1 MSSSQDLFSTTVTK
15 NRLSKQTGSSKNDLA
30 DRIFRALMYVAGS
43 ISVAIL
49 LLMGWKITQL
59 AFPAIQK
66 FGLGF
71 LTAKEWDLQ
80 SLTFG
85 ALPLIY
91 GTIGSSAIALLI
103 AIPVGLAVAI
113 LTSEDLLPQRLRT
126 VIAFTI
132 ELIAAIPSVIFG
144 LWGFYTLVP
153 ILLPLQGFLYKSF
166 GENPLFSIFN
176 FNVGPVPLFS
186 TEPSGFGLFTAGTL
200 LAIMILPT
208 LAAVS
213 REVLLVVPGYLR
225 TGSMA
230 LGGTRWETISRV
242 ILPTAFSGIVGAV
255 MLALGRALG
264 ETMAVTMVIGNA
276 TTLGPSIFEPAY
288 SIPAILANTFNEA
301 QDDVQIGSL
310 AYLALIL
317 FFLTLVVNIGAV
329 GLVRFVEGKG
339 KK

>member
-1 MSSSQDLFSTTVTK
+1 MSSSPDLFSTTVTK
-15 NRLSKQTGSSKNDLA
+15 NRLSKQNKSSTVDLA
-30 DRIFRALMYVAGS
+30 DGVFRNLMYVAGS
-43 ISVAIL
+43 ILVVIL
-49 LLMGWKITQL
+49 LLMIWKITQL
-59 AFPAIQK
+59 SLPAIQK

-71 LTAKEWDLQ
+71 LTTKEWDLQ

-126 VIAFTI
+126 IIAFTV

-153 ILLPLQGFLYKSF
+153 ILRPFQNFLHSTF
-166 GENPLFSIFN
+166 GW
-176 FNVGPVPLFS
+176 VPLFS

-213 REVLLVVPGYLR
+213 REVLLVVPSYLR

-242 ILPTAFSGIVGAV
+242 IIPTAFSGIIGAV

-276 TTLGPSIFEPAY
+276 TTLGPSLFEPAY

-301 QDDVQIGSL
+301 QDDLQIGAL
-310 AYLALIL
+310 GYLALIL

>member
-1 MSSSQDLFSTTVTK
+1 MSSPENMFVPTTTK
-15 NRLSKQTGSSKNDLA
+15 NLLPRHNRPSKNNLA
-30 DRIFRALMYVAGS
+30 DKTFRYLIYAASGVGVIVLALMGLTIFHHA
-43 ISVAIL
+43 L
-49 LLMGWKITQL
+49 
-59 AFPAIQK
+59 PAVSQ

-71 LTAKEWDLQ
+71 LVGKDWNVPDLK
-80 SLTFG
+80 FG
-85 ALPLIY
+85 ALPVIY
-91 GTIGSSAIALLI
+91 GTLGSSAIALLF
-103 AIPVGLAVAI
+103 AIPIGLAVAI
-113 LTSEDLLPQRLRT
+113 VTSEDILPHWLRSI
-126 VIAFTI
+126 VAFTI

-153 ILLPLQGFLYKSF
+153 LLRPVQEFLHAKLGF
-166 GENPLFSIFN
+166 
-176 FNVGPVPLFS
+176 VPFFS
-186 TEPSGFGLFTAGTL
+186 TPPSGFGLLTAGIL

-230 LGGTRWETISRV
+230 LGATRWETIFRV
-242 ILPTAFSGIVGAV
+242 VLPTAFSGIIGGI

-276 TTLGPSIFEPAY
+276 ATLSSSLFEPAY
-288 SIPAILANTFNEA
+288 SIPAILANQFAEA
-301 QDDVQIGSL
+301 QDDVHLGAL

-317 FFLTLVVNIGAV
+317 FILTLAVNIGAV
-329 GLVRFVEGKG
+329 GLVRMVERG

>member
-1 MSSSQDLFSTTVTK
+1 MSSPQNLFVPTTTK
-15 NRLSKQTGSSKNDLA
+15 NHLARHNRPSKTDRA
-30 DRIFRALMYVAGS
+30 DRLFRYLMYAASGVP
-43 ISVAIL
+43 IAIL
-49 LLMGWKITQL
+49 ILMGWKML
-59 AFPAIQK
+59 EHALPALNQ

-71 LTAKEWDLQ
+71 LVAREWNVPDLQ
-80 SLTFG
+80 FG

-91 GTIGSSAIALLI
+91 GTIGSSLIALI
-103 AIPVGLAVAI
+103 VAIPVGLAVAI
-113 LTSEDLLPQRLRT
+113 VTSEDLLPQWLRSI
-126 VIAFTI
+126 IAFTI

-153 ILLPLQGFLYKSF
+153 LLRPVQEFLHAKFGF
-166 GENPLFSIFN
+166 I
-176 FNVGPVPLFS
+176 PLFS
-186 TEPSGFGLFTAGTL
+186 TEPSGFGLLTAGIL

-230 LGGTRWETISRV
+230 LGATRWETIFKV
-242 ILPTAFSGIVGAV
+242 VLPRAFSGIVGGI

-276 TTLGPSIFEPAY
+276 ATISASLFEPAY
-288 SIPAILANTFNEA
+288 SIPSILANQFAEA
-301 QDDVQIGSL
+301 QEDIHLGAL

-317 FFLTLVVNIGAV
+317 FVLTLAVNIGAV
-329 GLVRFVEGKG
+329 GLVRLVERGEKS
-339 KK
+339 